1 MGTNSEK
8 TLALSEPESG
18 LRIPALNM
26 NFNFNPSINPSDV
39 EDLAKKPKFQKLL
52 KKLLA
57 KEPDNDDEWQR
68 SIPVKLLKEHIPGFD
83 LEQYID
89 EIREME
95 RKPGYIKG
103 KEKFFN
109 RFQDPPMSVCPV
121 DVNNPAAPDA

>member
-52 KKLLA
+52 KLLA

-83 LEQYID
+83 LEHFID

-95 RKPGYIKG
+95 REPGYIKG

-109 RFQDPPMSVCPV
+109 RLQDPPMSVCPV